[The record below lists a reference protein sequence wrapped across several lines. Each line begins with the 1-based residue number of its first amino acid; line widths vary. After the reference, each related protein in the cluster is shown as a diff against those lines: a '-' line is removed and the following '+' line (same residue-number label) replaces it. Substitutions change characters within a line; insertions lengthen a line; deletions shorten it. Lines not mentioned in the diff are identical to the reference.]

1 MSRPCT
7 ICSLPDQRRRKLERA
22 LMTQN
27 NTQVSL
33 ASGHSRFALGRHR
46 KHMSAAIA
54 AAYSVSPPEER
65 EKALV
70 SYGTDLQ
77 AEVRA
82 LIDEANSLRA
92 TAVRE
97 RDIRTALK
105 GIDTALKALEMFA
118 KLSGQLQGPQHNH
131 LHVHAE
137 VPSRE
142 EAIEAARDCLE
153 VFAPHLLAAGV
164 ARTPPNNPL
173 RLQLLLPGW
182 ELRREH
188 VDDCAAGPAAGRSTS
203 QTSPAPSARCRF

>member
-7 ICSLPDQRRRKLERA
+7 ICSLPDQCRRKLERI
-22 LMTQN
+22 LLTQN
-27 NTQVSL
+27 NTQASL

-54 AAYSVSPPEER
+54 AAYSAAPPEER

-70 SYGTDLQ
+70 SYGNDLQ

-118 KLSGQLQGPQHNH
+118 KLSGQLRGPQHNH
-131 LHVHAE
+131 LHLHTE

-142 EAIEAARDCLE
+142 EAIEAARECLE
-153 VFAPHLLAAGV
+153 VFAPHLLAAGPV
-164 ARTPPNNPL
+164 VPIDVGCSSEGEPP
-173 RLQLLLPGW
+173 G
-182 ELRREH
+182 EG
-188 VDDCAAGPAAGRSTS
+188 DGS
-203 QTSPAPSARCRF
+203 